1 MTRELV
7 LAVWDDLERKN
18 GRNVVAET
26 TRTLSYQGR
35 TVELDLTNEHAR
47 ELDRQLKHWLDA
59 GSPAGTAAAPSD
71 MAASREY
78 NKGMR
83 EFADAHGFSYEGK
96 KAGGFYYS
104 RELQR
109 AYREHL
115 AEQEKRG
122 AA

>member
-1 MTRELV
+1 MSRELV
-7 LAVWDDLERKN
+7 LAVWDDLERMN
-18 GRNVVAET
+18 GKNVVAET
-26 TRTLSYQGR
+26 TRTLTYQGR
-35 TVELDLTNEHAR
+35 TVELDLTNAHAK
-47 ELDRQLKHWLDA
+47 ELDRQLQHWLNA
-59 GSPAGTAAAPSD
+59 GSPAGTVAAPSD

-83 EFADAHGFSYEGK
+83 EFADARGIKYEGK

-104 RELQR
+104 RDLQR
-109 AYREHL
+109 QYAEYL